1 MENNKKIVVYT
12 GLTIPF
18 DEAKEILDGIYKPPI
33 KRGELFDL
41 IENEKD
47 IDIILIIDGQF
58 HNTPAV
64 AHKEIMLAMD
74 KGITVVGASSMGA
87 LRASELDTLGMIG
100 IGYVYNGYRSGK
112 IKSDDDVAVILNPE
126 TYEALSEALVNIDYK
141 LEGAVREGIITDTE
155 KEDLHNIAKSIY
167 YPHRTYAK
175 IFKESSLSEDKKNKL
190 IRYINQH
197 EDIKKQDAIEAL
209 KYVKKLAYE
218 K

>member
-1 MENNKKIVVYT
+1 MENNKKIIVFT

-18 DEAKEILDGIYKPPI
+18 DEAGEILDAKYLAPI
-33 KRGELFDL
+33 KRGDLFNL
-41 IENEKD
+41 LENEED

-64 AHKEIMLAMD
+64 AHKEIILALD
-74 KGITVVGASSMGA
+74 KGIKIVGASSMGA

-100 IGYVYNGYRSGK
+100 IGYVYNEYRNGN
-112 IKSDDDVAVILNPE
+112 IKSDDDVAVILNPD

-141 LEGAVREGIITDTE
+141 LEGAKEEGIISKEE
-155 KEDLHNIAKSIY
+155 KEELHNIAKNIY
-167 YPHRTYAK
+167 YPHRTYPK
-175 IFKESSLSEDKKNKL
+175 IFKESALSDDKKNKL

-218 K
+218 I